1 MLTRKP
7 AMLSSFS
14 FILSNDSIAANL
26 SSAEE
31 AKMFSRTARFEG
43 YQNVFSLNVTNHAV
57 RNVMVFYNIP
67 NNANPC
73 TC

>member
-1 MLTRKP
+1 
-7 AMLSSFS
+7 MLSSLS
-14 FILSNDSIAANL
+14 FILSNDSICGTAANL